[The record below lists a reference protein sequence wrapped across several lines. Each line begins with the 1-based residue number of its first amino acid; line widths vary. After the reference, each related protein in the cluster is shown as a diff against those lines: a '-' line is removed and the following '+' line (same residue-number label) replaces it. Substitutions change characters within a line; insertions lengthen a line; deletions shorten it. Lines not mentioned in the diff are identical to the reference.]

1 MATVNTLEVKITG
14 DDSNLK
20 STLGSA
26 SLSVAK
32 WGAAAVAAAAAAT
45 AALVTSGLKSAD
57 ALAKQARQLNA
68 SSEELMKLRRA
79 GEMAGVSQGQLDQ
92 VLRATN
98 TRLGQAMSGS
108 GAASDS
114 LARLGLS
121 AKELANTPL
130 PDRIGKINQALAENV
145 PAAERAAVAAGIF
158 GERGAQAMALI
169 DPDTIAE
176 ASRQVDRLGGAL
188 TNVEGR
194 MIEQLNDELSQAG
207 VLFTNVSQRVALQF
221 APLLSSLAET
231 FFGVSEEAGGF
242 REVIEKGFDAIMVA
256 IKHLINGFDFFARGF
271 KVLFNAMKIQY
282 TSFALAIVTGAKAI
296 VQAFNA
302 IPGIN
307 LDKQVASLDA
317 LSVKMKSL
325 VKDDIQNIKDTLNAP
340 LKGDI
345 FFDKVKEKAEAMRKA
360 AEEAEAKMQGA
371 SALGGEGSSVGGAVA
386 LKENTELKSFLEDLK
401 RREDSLRH
409 SKMTEVAIE
418 EENHQVRLEKLREF
432 LEQKAITEQQ
442 YQAINAQMEEQHA
455 QTIADLTTAKEAEK
469 LEKFK
474 EALEGRI
481 EAIRAS
487 GLTEQELELE
497 RYALQLENLALFLEN
512 KTLAEEEHRAL
523 REQLEAEH
531 EHRMTEIAKRAADD
545 RAKQEKQVQDTITSM
560 RQQAFQMGVNLLQQ
574 LGSRSRI
581 AAIAAIA
588 LEKARAIAQI
598 KIATATASMLAYAS
612 QLIPGDP
619 SSIARAKAA
628 AALTNKLGAVQM
640 GLVAATGLLQAASVG
655 SGGASAGSAG
665 GVPIQTQDVGGV
677 GGTVAGVGSVSATR
691 GQVVNIQLVGSMFGR
706 DQVRDLIQQ
715 INESIADGS
724 VLRLT

>member
-1 MATVNTLEVKITG
+1 
-14 DDSNLK
+14 
-20 STLGSA
+20 
-26 SLSVAK
+26 
-32 WGAAAVAAAAAAT
+32 
-45 AALVTSGLKSAD
+45 
-57 ALAKQARQLNA
+57 
-68 SSEELMKLRRA
+68 MKLRRA
-79 GEMAGVSQGQLDQ
+79 GEMAGVSQGQLDGT
-92 VLRATN
+92 LRKMN
-98 TRLGQAMSGS
+98 KAMGEAMQGS
-108 GAASDS
+108 GKATES

-121 AKELANTPL
+121 AKDLSETPL

-188 TNVEGR
+188 TNVEAR
-194 MIEQLNDELSQAG
+194 MIEQVNDELSQAG

-221 APLLSSLAET
+221 APVLSSLAET

-256 IKHLINGFDFFARGF
+256 VKHLINGFDFFARGF

-360 AEEAEAKMQGA
+360 AEDAEAKMQGA
-371 SALGGEGSSVGGAVA
+371 SALGGEGGTAAGGAAVV
-386 LKENTELKSFLEDLK
+386 KENTELKSFLEDLK
-401 RREDSLRH
+401 RREDGLRH

-481 EAIRAS
+481 EAIRES

-497 RYALQLENLALFLEN
+497 RYALQLENLAIFLEN

-531 EHRMTEIAKRAADD
+531 EHRMTDIAKREAEK
-545 RAKQEKQVQDTITSM
+545 RAKLEKQVQDTIASM
-560 RQQAFQMGVNLLQQ
+560 KQNAFNLAVGLLQQ

-588 LEKARAIAQI
+588 LEKARAIAGI
-598 KIATATASMLAYAS
+598 KIATAEASIRAYAS
-612 QLIPGDP
+612 QLIPGKP
-619 SSIARAKAA
+619 SSIIAAKAA
-628 AALTNKLGAVQM
+628 AAFTTKLGAVQM

-655 SGGASAGSAG
+655 SGGASAGSVG
-665 GVPIQTQDVGGV
+665 GVPIQTQDVGGGMGGF
-677 GGTVAGVGSVSATR
+677 GGTSASGRAT
-691 GQVVNIQLVGSMFGR
+691 GQVVNISLTGEVFGR
-706 DQVRDLIQQ
+706 EQVRTLITE
-715 INESIADGS
+715 INEAVADGA
-724 VLRLT
+724 VLRIA

>member
-1 MATVNTLEVKITG
+1 
-14 DDSNLK
+14 
-20 STLGSA
+20 
-26 SLSVAK
+26 
-32 WGAAAVAAAAAAT
+32 
-45 AALVTSGLKSAD
+45 
-57 ALAKQARQLNA
+57 
-68 SSEELMKLRRA
+68 
-79 GEMAGVSQGQLDQ
+79 
-92 VLRATN
+92 
-98 TRLGQAMSGS
+98 
-108 GAASDS
+108 
-114 LARLGLS
+114 
-121 AKELANTPL
+121 
-130 PDRIGKINQALAENV
+130 
-145 PAAERAAVAAGIF
+145 
-158 GERGAQAMALI
+158 
-169 DPDTIAE
+169 
-176 ASRQVDRLGGAL
+176 
-188 TNVEGR
+188 

-256 IKHLINGFDFFARGF
+256 VKHLINGFDFFARGF

-282 TSFALAIVTGAKAI
+282 TSFALAIVAGAKAI

-371 SALGGEGSSVGGAVA
+371 SALGGEGGTAAGSAAVV
-386 LKENTELKSFLEDLK
+386 KENTELKSFLEDLK
-401 RREDSLRH
+401 RREDGLRH

-481 EAIRAS
+481 EAIRES

-497 RYALQLENLALFLEN
+497 RYALQLENLAIFLES

-531 EHRMTEIAKRAADD
+531 EHRMTEINKRAADE
-545 RAKQEKQVQDTITSM
+545 RAKAEKSVQDTITSM
-560 RQQAFQMGVNLLQQ
+560 RLQAYQMGINLLQQ
-574 LGSRSRI
+574 MGSRSRA

-588 LEKARAIAQI
+588 LNKALRISQIIKDTAAAKVRALAELGPI
-598 KIATATASMLAYAS
+598 K
-612 QLIPGDP
+612 G
-619 SSIARAKAA
+619 AA
-628 AALTNKLGAVQM
+628 AAAKIGAFGAAQA
-640 GLVAATGLLQAASVG
+640 GIVAATGLMEAASVG
-655 SGGASAGSAG
+655 RGGASAGSVG
-665 GVPIQTQDVGGV
+665 GVPIQTQDVGGSF
-677 GGTVAGVGSVSATR
+677 GGTSASGRAT
-691 GQVVNIQLVGSMFGR
+691 GQVVNISLTGELFGR
-706 DQVRDLIQQ
+706 EQVRTLITE
-715 INESIADGS
+715 INEAVADGA
-724 VLRLT
+724 VLRIA

>member
-121 AKELANTPL
+121 AKELSETPL

-176 ASRQVDRLGGAL
+176 ASRQVDKLGGSL
-188 TNVEGR
+188 SNVEAR
-194 MIEQLNDELSQAG
+194 MIEQVNDELSQAG

-221 APLLSSLAET
+221 APVLSSLAET

-256 IKHLINGFDFFARGF
+256 VKHLINGFDFFARGF
-271 KVLFNAMKIQY
+271 KILFNAMKIQY

-325 VKDDIQNIKDTLNAP
+325 VKDDIQNIKDTLSAP

-371 SALGGEGSSVGGAVA
+371 SALGGEGGTATGSAAVI
-386 LKENTELKSFLEDLK
+386 KENTELKAFLEDLK

-418 EENHQVRLEKLREF
+418 EENHQVRLEKLRQF

-497 RYALQLENLALFLEN
+497 RYALQLENLAIFLES

-531 EHRMTEIAKRAADD
+531 EHRMNEINKRAAEE
-545 RAKQEKQVQDTITSM
+545 RAKVEKQVQDTITSM
-560 RQQAFQMGVNLLQQ
+560 RLQAYQAGVNLLQQ
-574 LGSRSRI
+574 MGSKSKA

-588 LEKARAIAQI
+588 LNKALSISQAIQN
-598 KIATATASMLAYAS
+598 TAVAVTKALA
-612 QLIPGDP
+612 IDP
-619 SSIARAKAA
+619 TGRLAART
-628 AALTNKLGAVQM
+628 AALGKVQI
-640 GLVAATGLLQAASVG
+640 GIIAATGLLQAASVG
-655 SGGASAGSAG
+655 SGGAAAGSVG
-665 GVPIQTQDVGGV
+665 GVPIQTQDVGGGM
-677 GGTVAGVGSVSATR
+677 GGVSGSGRAT
-691 GQVVNIQLVGSMFGR
+691 GQVVNISLTGEVFGR
-706 DQVRDLIQQ
+706 EQVRTLITE
-715 INESIADGS
+715 INEAVADGA
-724 VLRLT
+724 VLRIA

>member
-26 SLSVAK
+26 TQSIAK
-32 WGAAAVAAAAAAT
+32 WGAAAVAAGAAAT
-45 AALVTSGLKSAD
+45 VALVTSGLKSAD

-79 GEMAGVSQGQLDQ
+79 GEMAGVSQGQLDV

-98 TRLGQAMSGS
+98 TRLGQAISGS

-121 AKELANTPL
+121 AKELSETPL
-130 PDRIGKINQALAENV
+130 PDRIGKINQALIENV

-169 DPDTIAE
+169 DPDTIAS
-176 ASRQVDRLGGAL
+176 AAAQVDRLGGAL
-188 TNVEGR
+188 TAVESR
-194 MIEQLNDELSQAG
+194 MIEQLNDQLSQMG
-207 VLFTNVSQRVALQF
+207 VLTTSVSQRIALQF
-221 APLLSSLAET
+221 APVLSALTEQ
-231 FFGVSEEAGGF
+231 F
-242 REVIEKGFDAIMVA
+242 FDAA
-256 IKHLINGFDFFARGF
+256 AEARGF
-271 KVLFNAMKIQY
+271 NEAIESAFRKMMTGIKHIANVADLLNRGFMIPIQQAKFIY
-282 TSFALAIVTGAKAI
+282 HSFAMGVVNATKVIAEAINSLP
-296 VQAFNA
+296 FY
-302 IPGIN
+302 N
-307 LDKQVASLDA
+307 LDKQVSA
-317 LSVKMKSL
+317 LEAMSKALKSL
-325 VKDDIQNIKDTLNAP
+325 AVNDVKQMGKLLSDPFKGTVMFDNY
-340 LKGDI
+340 LKNL
-345 FFDKVKEKAEAMRKA
+345 DKMQKAG
-360 AEEAEAKMQGA
+360 EEAERKMQENGF
-371 SALGGEGSSVGGAVA
+371 LGGEGFGSAGGKQVATAVT
-386 LKENTELKSFLEDLK
+386 ENTELKIFLEDLK

-418 EENHQVRLEKLREF
+418 EENHQLRLEKLREF

-474 EALEGRI
+474 EALEARI
-481 EAIRAS
+481 EAIRES

-497 RYALQLENLALFLEN
+497 RYALQLENLAIFLEN

-531 EHRMTEIAKRAADD
+531 EHRMTEINKRAADE
-545 RAKQEKQVQDTITSM
+545 RAKVEKSVQDTITSM

-574 LGSRSRI
+574 MGSKSRA

-588 LEKARAIAQI
+588 LNKASAISQI
-598 KIATATASMLAYAS
+598 IQDT
-612 QLIPGDP
+612 
-619 SSIARAKAA
+619 AA
-628 AALTNKLGAVQM
+628 AKMRAFRDLGPKAGAVAAAKIGALGKVQA
-640 GLVAATGLLQAASVG
+640 GIVAATGLLQASAVS
-655 SGGASAGSAG
+655 SGGAAAGAVG
-665 GVPIQTQDVGGV
+665 GVPIQTQDVGGGIGGF
-677 GGTVAGVGSVSATR
+677 GGTSASGRAT
-691 GQVVNIQLVGSMFGR
+691 GQVVNISLTGEVFGR
-706 DQVRDLIQQ
+706 EQVRTLITE
-715 INESIADGS
+715 INEAVADGA
-724 VLRLT
+724 VLRIA